1 MTSRQIFTTATG
13 VAILHGL
20 DDAFLHRGPGVGLG
34 QHALIGA
41 VMLVGGLAAIAVF
54 GRLRP
59 GLQALLAFYFGA
71 LALINGAMHVPH
83 LQDAHDVTGA
93 LAAAAGLV
101 LLGLAGTITWRHRR
115 QRHWAYRVAAVPVA
129 IVALFYTIVPVG
141 VAITETHEFRG
152 TIGPTP
158 AGYHEVAFRA
168 SDGVKLSGW
177 YRPTRNG
184 ATVLVLHGGGGN
196 RTGAYAHA
204 RMLARHGY
212 GVFLWDARGRGRSE
226 GTQNAY
232 GWGWD
237 RDVAGAL
244 TYLKSRPEVD
254 TARVGGL
261 GLSTGADVLVQAA
274 GQHQKLAA
282 VVGDGTAAESFADW
296 HRLYGTNLLTPFLAA
311 EFAAVRVTSGG
322 HSGPP
327 MEEMIK
333 RVRSPLLLISAG
345 THEERDFNLHYA
357 RLAPVA
363 HWNLPRSGHTAGLRS
378 EPTYEQRVTAFF
390 ASALTPSSRGSD

>member
-1 MTSRQIFTTATG
+1 MTSRQIFTAATS
-13 VAILHGL
+13 VAIVHGL
-20 DDAFLHRGPGVGLG
+20 DDAFVHRGPGVGLG
-34 QHALIGA
+34 QHALAGA
-41 VMLVGGLAAIAVF
+41 LTVAGGLAAIALF
-54 GRLRP
+54 PRLRA
-59 GLQALLAFYFGA
+59 GLQALVAFYFGA
-71 LALINGAMHVPH
+71 LALINGAMHVK
-83 LQDAHDVTGA
+83 DFAVTGV

-101 LLGLAGTITWRHRR
+101 LVGLSGTIAWRHRR
-115 QRHWAYRVAAVPVA
+115 QRHWAYRAASVPVA
-129 IVALFYTIVPVG
+129 IVVLFYTIVPVG
-141 VAITETHEFRG
+141 MAITETHKFRG
-152 TIGPTP
+152 QIGPAP
-158 AGYHEVAFRA
+158 AGYREVAFRA

-177 YRPTRNG
+177 YRPTGNG

-212 GVFLWDARGRGRSE
+212 GVLLWDARGRGRSE

-244 TYLKSRPEVD
+244 AYLKTRPEVD
-254 TARVGGL
+254 AARVGGL

-282 VVGDGTAAESFADW
+282 VVADGTAAESFEDW
-296 HRLYGTNLLTPFLAA
+296 RRVYGTNLLTPFLAA

-322 HSGPP
+322 HPGPP

-345 THEERDFNLHYA
+345 THEERAFNRHYE
-357 RLAPVA
+357 RVAPVA
-363 HWNLPRSGHTAGLRS
+363 HWNLPRAGHTAGLRQ

-390 ASALTPSSRGSD
+390 DSALTPPSRARD